1 MDSESYINRFVSI
14 KLQIGFVC
22 DGVSLD
28 FKVGLASLR
37 AE

>member
-1 MDSESYINRFVSI
+1 MNSESYINRLVSI
-14 KLQIGFVC
+14 KLQNGFVR

-28 FKVGLASLR
+28 FKVGLASLW